1 MSFIESIR
9 ERDPAA
15 PTICE
20 VIFAYPGFH
29 AMSIFHPFAQ
39 FLWRYE
45 LRALARIWSNIG
57 RIITGI
63 EIHPAAQ
70 IGKNLFIDHGTG
82 VVIGQTAVIG
92 DNCTIYQGV
101 TLGGKGNGGPGEKR
115 HPTIGHDVV
124 IGAGAYVLGP
134 ITVGN
139 GARVGAGA
147 VVTSDV
153 EDGITVVG
161 NPAHPIKKKGE
172 DKNCAYG
179 LPDGECADPI
189 EEKLHDFEERFLS
202 FKHSVHD

>member
-1 MSFIESIR
+1 MSFIQSIR
-9 ERDPAA
+9 DRDPAA
-15 PTICE
+15 PTLCE

-29 AMSIFHPFAQ
+29 AMTIFHPIAQ
-39 FLWRYE
+39 FFWRYE
-45 LRALARIWSNIG
+45 LRALARFWANIG

-63 EIHPAAQ
+63 EIHPAAV

-115 HPTIGHDVV
+115 HPTIGDEVV

-134 ITVGN
+134 IMVGKA
-139 GARVGAGA
+139 ARVGAGA

-153 EDGITVVG
+153 EDGVTVVG
-161 NPAHPIKKKGE
+161 NPAHPIKKRSE
-172 DKNCAYG
+172 NTSCAYG

-189 EEKLHDFEERFLS
+189 EEKLQDIEERILGIRQS
-202 FKHSVHD
+202 ARD